1 MPGDNQAKG
10 RKAQEAEAFPWSTE
24 NLPNKL
30 FINNEYVEAK
40 SGQRFKVVNPKNES
54 LVSSEVPLAGEED
67 VERAVEAAEAAFP
80 AWRQTTATARRD
92 CLLKLADLMEKHQAT
107 LIALTR
113 LTLGMP
119 VQPFGGM
126 ELGMAINAFRYFA
139 GWTDK
144 LAGESFPQDDG
155 FLKIIRHEPLGVTAG
170 IVPWNGPMGM
180 TGQKAGP
187 ALATGNCF
195 ILKPSEKTP
204 LASLALGALIKEAGF
219 PPGVF
224 QVLSGDGSTGA
235 LLASHLRVK
244 KVSFTG
250 STLTGRKIQQMAAQS
265 NLKRVTLELGGKSP
279 AIIFNDADIDNAVTW
294 CVNCITANSGQACF
308 AASRVYVQEGIYDK
322 FAAKYEAL
330 MVERASTMGDPD
342 VPGTLVGPVVD
353 VLQFERIKGFLET
366 GRKEGKVLT
375 GGEAAQGPG
384 YFIKP
389 TIFEDVHKDAEVVR
403 KEIFGP
409 VAVLNKFSTEEEII
423 DLANDSNYGLMA
435 GIFTQDVNRAMRL
448 ASLIDS
454 GNVGINCISM
464 VFINAPFGGTKE
476 SGIGRENGRD
486 ALLAFTEPKTVFI
499 NLTY

>member
-10 RKAQEAEAFPWSTE
+10 RKAEESESFPWSTE

-40 SGQRFKVVNPKNES
+40 SGQKLEVFNPKNES
-54 LVSSEVPLAGEED
+54 LVSNEVPLAGEED

-80 AWRQTTATARRD
+80 AWRQTTSTARRD
-92 CLLKLADLMEKHQAT
+92 CLLKLADLMEKHQDT

-204 LASLALGALIKEAGF
+204 LA
-219 PPGVF
+219 
-224 QVLSGDGSTGA
+224 
-235 LLASHLRVK
+235 
-244 KVSFTG
+244 
-250 STLTGRKIQQMAAQS
+250 
-265 NLKRVTLELGGKSP
+265 
-279 AIIFNDADIDNAVTW
+279 
-294 CVNCITANSGQACF
+294 
-308 AASRVYVQEGIYDK
+308 
-322 FAAKYEAL
+322 
-330 MVERASTMGDPD
+330 ASTMGDPD

-389 TIFEDVHKDAEVVR
+389 TIFEGVHKDAEIVR

-476 SGIGRENGRD
+476 SGIGRENGKD
-486 ALLAFTEPKTVFI
+486 ALHAFTEPKTVFI

>member
-1 MPGDNQAKG
+1 MPGDNQAQG
-10 RKAQEAEAFPWSTE
+10 RKAEEAEAFPWSTE

-40 SGQRFKVVNPKNES
+40 SGQKFQVFNPKNES

-119 VQPFGGM
+119 MQPFGGM
-126 ELGMAINAFRYFA
+126 EL
-139 GWTDK
+139 
-144 LAGESFPQDDG
+144 
-155 FLKIIRHEPLGVTAG
+155 
-170 IVPWNGPMGM
+170 
-180 TGQKAGP
+180 AGP

-204 LASLALGALIKEAGF
+204 LASLALGALVKEAGF

-235 LLASHLRVK
+235 LLASHMRVRK
-244 KVSFTG
+244 ISFTG
-250 STLTGRKIQQMAAQS
+250 STMTGRKIQQMAAQS
-265 NLKRVTLELGGKSP
+265 NLKRVTLEPGGRSP
-279 AIIFNDADIDNAVTW
+279 AIIFDDTDIDNAVAW

-322 FAAKYEAL
+322 FAAKYKAL

-353 VLQFERIKGFLET
+353 VLQFEKIKGFLGT
-366 GRKEGKVLT
+366 GKKEGKVLT
-375 GGEAAQGPG
+375 GGEAARGPG

-389 TIFEDVHKDAEVVR
+389 TIFEGVHKDAEVVR

-435 GIFTQDVNRAMRL
+435 GVFTQDVNRAMRL

-486 ALLAFTEPKTVFI
+486 ALHAFTEPKTVFI

>member
-1 MPGDNQAKG
+1 
-10 RKAQEAEAFPWSTE
+10 
-24 NLPNKL
+24 
-30 FINNEYVEAK
+30 
-40 SGQRFKVVNPKNES
+40 
-54 LVSSEVPLAGEED
+54 VPLAGDED

-80 AWRQTTATARRD
+80 AWRQTTATTRRD
-92 CLLKLADLMEKHQAT
+92 CLLKLADLMEKHQGT
-107 LIALTR
+107 LAALTR

-204 LASLALGALIKEAGF
+204 LASLALGALIKAAGF

-235 LLASHLRVK
+235 LLASHMRVR

-250 STLTGRKIQQMAAQS
+250 STMTGRKIQQMAAQS

-279 AIIFNDADIDNAVTW
+279 AIVFDDANIDNAVTW

-308 AASRVYVQEGIYDK
+308 AASRVYVQEGVYDK
-322 FAAKYEAL
+322 FVAKYQAVME
-330 MVERASTMGDPD
+330 ERAATMGDPD
-342 VPGTLVGPVVD
+342 VPGTLVGPIVD
-353 VLQFERIKGFLET
+353 MLQFERIKGFLET
-366 GRKEGKVLT
+366 GKREGKVLT
-375 GGEAAQGPG
+375 GGEAAQGPVSRHL
-384 YFIKP
+384 K
-389 TIFEDVHKDAEVVR
+389 
-403 KEIFGP
+403 
-409 VAVLNKFSTEEEII
+409 
-423 DLANDSNYGLMA
+423 
-435 GIFTQDVNRAMRL
+435 AMR
-448 ASLIDS
+448 SLE
-454 GNVGINCISM
+454 M
-464 VFINAPFGGTKE
+464 
-476 SGIGRENGRD
+476 R
-486 ALLAFTEPKTVFI
+486 KTDKRAI
-499 NLTY
+499 